1 MHGLLAVGKSQFKFV
16 KPKLLS
22 ISPRSTKQINS
33 GQQKSVA
40 METTTTLQGLNVNL
54 RLLMLLQFR

>member
-1 MHGLLAVGKSQFKFV
+1 MHGLLHIGKSQFTFMEAQAAV
-16 KPKLLS
+16 D
-22 ISPRSTKQINS
+22 RSKKQKQINS